1 MTTLKKQMELK
12 EKLLVGLELAYQ
24 KMLEFKKQKNS
35 ELVIMK
41 DGKIVR
47 VKP

>member
-1 MTTLKKQMELK
+1 MNRTDK
-12 EKLLVGLELAYQ
+12 EIKFREKIVAGLELAYQ
-24 KMLEFKKQKNS
+24 RMLEFKKQKNS

-41 DGKIVR
+41 DGKIVK